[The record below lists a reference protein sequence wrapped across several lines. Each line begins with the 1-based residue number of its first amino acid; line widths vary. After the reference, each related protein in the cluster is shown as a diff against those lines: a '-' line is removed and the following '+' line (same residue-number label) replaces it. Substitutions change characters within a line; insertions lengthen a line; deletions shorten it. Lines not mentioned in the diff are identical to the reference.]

1 MENGLDEDDTLD
13 ESIGEVEKPVKLR
26 PKPSSTRPE
35 GRAPTMTIEAV
46 RVGRPMKVLALLASI
61 LSLILF
67 LIGTVSTSWMFTN
80 NLRLGMFQQCDQV
93 SLIEMDPNPEF
104 VCSFDYQ
111 RTWEQWTCLVLD
123 AVAISFT
130 LIGVILMI
138 AALLTL
144 VVKHKYKLYKAVL
157 SFNSI
162 AWFSMLTNAILFPVS
177 FYYRT
182 NHNALQFDYKDDEA
196 PEFMVGWSYVVC
208 TCGLLPL
215 LLAIVL
221 LALDR
226 KSEEI
231 IYQETIF
238 QDSVTV
244 ADCNNE

>member
-67 LIGTVSTSWMFTN
+67 IIGTVSTSWMFTN

-93 SLIEMDPNPEF
+93 SLIEMDPNAEF

-123 AVAISFT
+123 AAAISFT

-162 AWFSMLTNAILFPVS
+162 AYIQTPSTKESAILCS
-177 FYYRT
+177 
-182 NHNALQFDYKDDEA
+182 K
-196 PEFMVGWSYVVC
+196 
-208 TCGLLPL
+208 PL
-215 LLAIVL
+215 FAQHSRERQANV
-221 LALDR
+221 
-226 KSEEI
+226 K
-231 IYQETIF
+231 
-238 QDSVTV
+238 
-244 ADCNNE
+244 